1 MRRSDLSV
9 IGCRAAAE
17 GRRMFPPSALSLHA
31 NRERL
36 FAPICSQP
44 ILFLLPR
51 RRRMT
56 NHIRTSRYILA
67 PLRRLM
73 DVFLHNIY
81 IPLTLSLISGKFMRE
96 DLERKGDCK
105 EQVGK

>member
-1 MRRSDLSV
+1 
-9 IGCRAAAE
+9 
-17 GRRMFPPSALSLHA
+17 MFPPAPLSLSARKSGTTFCA
-31 NRERL
+31 NM
-36 FAPICSQP
+36 FAANPLPIS
-44 ILFLLPR
+44 PR
-51 RRRMT
+51 RRHMT

-96 DLERKGDCK
+96 DLERKGD
-105 EQVGK
+105 G